1 MQESI
6 SKSIELTLSKRN
18 LLLIILAG
26 IRWNYLDFI
35 TDINKRLFYFILSVY
50 GADFILNYLTIEY
63 NEEMNENKNNNIVV
77 NPYQPI
83 TKSVGSY
90 HYVDTSSSSF

>member
-26 IRWNYLDFI
+26 IKWNFLDFI
-35 TDINKRLFYFILSVY
+35 TDINKRLFYLILSVY

-63 NEEMNENKNNNIVV
+63 NEEMNEK
-77 NPYQPI
+77 
-83 TKSVGSY
+83 KK
-90 HYVDTSSSSF
+90 